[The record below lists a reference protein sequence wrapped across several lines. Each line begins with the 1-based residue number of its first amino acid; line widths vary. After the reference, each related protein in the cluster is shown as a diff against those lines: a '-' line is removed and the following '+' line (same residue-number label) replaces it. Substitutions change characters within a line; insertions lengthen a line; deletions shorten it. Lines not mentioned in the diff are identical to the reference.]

1 MLYGMSHYNIITIMK
16 KILLVAILSLLTM
29 GIYAAD
35 AKDAKK
41 VLDKTAAVVG
51 KKSGAQAQFQIANA
65 KIGNTSGTIAI
76 KGNKFNARTPQATV
90 WFNGKTQWTY
100 MKNTDEV
107 NVTTPSQAQQT
118 QMNPLT
124 FINMYKKGYKL
135 SMKTVEGQY
144 EVRMQA
150 ESKSSSIQE
159 MYIVINPKTYVPSQV
174 RMRQKDSWTTI
185 NISNFKATS
194 QSDAT
199 FTFNKK
205 DFPTAEI
212 VDLR

>member
-1 MLYGMSHYNIITIMK
+1 MS
-16 KILLVAILSLLTM
+16 ILTT
-29 GIYAAD
+29 GINAAD
-35 AKDAKK
+35 KMTARK

-51 KKSGAQAQFQIANA
+51 KKSGAQAQFHIANA
-65 KIGNTSGTIAI
+65 KLGNASGTIAI
-76 KGNKFNARTPQATV
+76 KGNKFNARTADATV

-107 NVTTPSQAQQT
+107 NVTTPTQAQQT

-124 FINMYKKGYKL
+124 FINMYKSGYKL
-135 SMKTVEGQY
+135 SMKTVEGKY
-144 EVRMQA
+144 EVRMVA
-150 ESKSSSIQE
+150 ENKSRSVQE
-159 MYIVINPKTYVPSQV
+159 MYIVVNPKTFVPTQV

-185 NISNFKATS
+185 NISNFKATP
-194 QSDAT
+194 QSDAV

-205 DFPTAEI
+205 DFPSAEI

>member
-1 MLYGMSHYNIITIMK
+1 MTL
-16 KILLVAILSLLTM
+16 
-29 GIYAAD
+29 GIYAGNTPS
-35 AKDAKK
+35 AKS
-41 VLDKTAAVVG
+41 VLDKTAALVG
-51 KKSGAQAQFQIANA
+51 KKSGAQADFQIANA

-107 NVTTPSQAQQT
+107 NVSTPTQAQQT

-124 FINMYKKGYKL
+124 FINLYKTGFTL
-135 SMKTVEGQY
+135 SMKTVEGKY

-150 ESKSSSIQE
+150 QNKSRSIQE
-159 MYIVINPKTYVPSQV
+159 MYIVIDPKTYAPTQV
-174 RMRQKDSWTTI
+174 RMRQKDTWTTI
-185 NISNFKATS
+185 NIKNFKAAK
-194 QSDAT
+194 QSDDV

>member
-1 MLYGMSHYNIITIMK
+1 MKRIFLFALMS
-16 KILLVAILSLLTM
+16 VLTM

-35 AKDAKK
+35 NMTARK

-51 KKSGAQAQFQIANA
+51 KKSGALAQFHIANA
-65 KIGNTSGTIAI
+65 KLGNASGTIAI
-76 KGNKFNARTPQATV
+76 KGNKFNARTADATV

-107 NVTTPSQAQQT
+107 NVTTPTQAQQT

-124 FINMYKKGYKL
+124 FINMYKSGYKL
-135 SMKTVEGQY
+135 SMKTVEGKY
-144 EVRMQA
+144 EVRMVA
-150 ESKSSSIQE
+150 ENKSRSVQE
-159 MYIVINPKTYVPSQV
+159 MFIVVNPKTFVPTQV

-185 NISNFKATS
+185 NISNFKATP
-194 QSDAT
+194 QSDAV

-205 DFPTAEI
+205 DFPSAEI

>member
-1 MLYGMSHYNIITIMK
+1 MKRIFLFALMSI
-16 KILLVAILSLLTM
+16 LTM
-29 GIYAAD
+29 GISAAD
-35 AKDAKK
+35 NMTARK

-51 KKSGAQAQFQIANA
+51 KKSGAQAQFHIANA
-65 KIGNTSGTIAI
+65 KLGNASGTIAI
-76 KGNKFNARTPQATV
+76 KGNKFNARTADATV

-107 NVTTPSQAQQT
+107 NVTTPTQAQQT

-124 FINMYKKGYKL
+124 FINMYKSGYKL
-135 SMKTVEGQY
+135 SMKTVEGKY
-144 EVRMQA
+144 EVRMVA
-150 ESKSSSIQE
+150 ENKSRSVQE
-159 MYIVINPKTYVPSQV
+159 MYIVVNPKTFVPTQV

-185 NISNFKATS
+185 NISNFKATP
-194 QSDAT
+194 QSDAV

-205 DFPTAEI
+205 DFPSAEI

>member
-1 MLYGMSHYNIITIMK
+1 MSI
-16 KILLVAILSLLTM
+16 LTM
-29 GIYAAD
+29 GINAAD
-35 AKDAKK
+35 KMTARK

-51 KKSGAQAQFQIANA
+51 KKSGAQAQFHIANA
-65 KIGNTSGTIAI
+65 KLGNASGTIAI
-76 KGNKFNARTPQATV
+76 KGNKFNARTADATV

-107 NVTTPSQAQQT
+107 NVTTPTQAQQT

-124 FINMYKKGYKL
+124 FINMYKSGYKL
-135 SMKTVEGQY
+135 SMKTVEGKY
-144 EVRMQA
+144 EVRMVA
-150 ESKSSSIQE
+150 ENKSRSVQE
-159 MYIVINPKTYVPSQV
+159 MYIVVNPKTFVPTQV

-185 NISNFKATS
+185 NISNFKATP
-194 QSDAT
+194 QSDAV

-205 DFPTAEI
+205 DFPSAEI

>member
-1 MLYGMSHYNIITIMK
+1 MS
-16 KILLVAILSLLTM
+16 VLTM

-35 AKDAKK
+35 NMTARK

-51 KKSGAQAQFQIANA
+51 KKSGAQAQFHIANA
-65 KIGNTSGTIAI
+65 KLGNASGTIAI
-76 KGNKFNARTPQATV
+76 KGNKFNARTADATV

-107 NVTTPSQAQQT
+107 NVTTPTQAQQT

-124 FINMYKKGYKL
+124 FINMYKSGYKL
-135 SMKTVEGQY
+135 SMKTVEGKY
-144 EVRMQA
+144 EVRMVA
-150 ESKSSSIQE
+150 ENKARSVQE
-159 MYIVINPKTYVPSQV
+159 MYIVVNPKTFVPTQV

-185 NISNFKATS
+185 NISNFKATP
-194 QSDAT
+194 QSDAV

-205 DFPTAEI
+205 DFPSAEI

>member
-1 MLYGMSHYNIITIMK
+1 MKRIFLFALMS
-16 KILLVAILSLLTM
+16 VLTM

-35 AKDAKK
+35 NMTARK

-51 KKSGAQAQFQIANA
+51 KKSGAQAQFHIANA
-65 KIGNTSGTIAI
+65 KLGNASGTIAI
-76 KGNKFNARTPQATV
+76 KGNKFNARTADATV

-107 NVTTPSQAQQT
+107 NVTTPTQAQQT

-124 FINMYKKGYKL
+124 FINMYKSGYKL
-135 SMKTVEGQY
+135 SMKTVEGKY
-144 EVRMQA
+144 EVRMVA
-150 ESKSSSIQE
+150 ENKSRSVQE
-159 MYIVINPKTYVPSQV
+159 MFIVVNPKTFVPTQV

-185 NISNFKATS
+185 NISNFKATP
-194 QSDAT
+194 QSDAV

-205 DFPTAEI
+205 DFPSAEI

>member
-1 MLYGMSHYNIITIMK
+1 MS
-16 KILLVAILSLLTM
+16 VLTM

-35 AKDAKK
+35 NMTARK

-51 KKSGAQAQFQIANA
+51 KKSGAQAQFHIANA
-65 KIGNTSGTIAI
+65 KLGNASGTIAI
-76 KGNKFNARTPQATV
+76 KGNKFNARTADATV

-100 MKNTDEV
+100 MKSTDEV
-107 NVTTPSQAQQT
+107 NVTTPTQAQQT

-124 FINMYKKGYKL
+124 FINMYKSGYKL
-135 SMKTVEGQY
+135 SMKTVEGKY
-144 EVRMQA
+144 EVRMVA
-150 ESKSSSIQE
+150 ENKSRSVQE
-159 MYIVINPKTYVPSQV
+159 MYIVVNPKTFVPTQV

-185 NISNFKATS
+185 NISNFKATP
-194 QSDAT
+194 QSDAV

-205 DFPTAEI
+205 DFPSAEI

>member
-1 MLYGMSHYNIITIMK
+1 MSI
-16 KILLVAILSLLTM
+16 LTM
-29 GIYAAD
+29 GINAAD
-35 AKDAKK
+35 KMTARK

-51 KKSGAQAQFQIANA
+51 KKSGAQAQFHIANA
-65 KIGNTSGTIAI
+65 KLGNASGTIAI
-76 KGNKFNARTPQATV
+76 KGNKFNARTADATV

-107 NVTTPSQAQQT
+107 NVTTPTQAQQT

-124 FINMYKKGYKL
+124 FINMYKSGYKL
-135 SMKTVEGQY
+135 SMKTVEGKY
-144 EVRMQA
+144 EVRMVA
-150 ESKSSSIQE
+150 ENKSRSVQE
-159 MYIVINPKTYVPSQV
+159 MFIVVNPKTFVPTQV

-185 NISNFKATS
+185 NISNFKATP
-194 QSDAT
+194 QSDAV

-205 DFPTAEI
+205 DFPSAEI

>member
-1 MLYGMSHYNIITIMK
+1 MS
-16 KILLVAILSLLTM
+16 VLTM

-35 AKDAKK
+35 NMTARK

-51 KKSGAQAQFQIANA
+51 KKSGAQAQFHIANA
-65 KIGNTSGTIAI
+65 KLGNASGTIAI
-76 KGNKFNARTPQATV
+76 KGNKFNARTADATV

-107 NVTTPSQAQQT
+107 NVTTPTQAQQT

-124 FINMYKKGYKL
+124 FINMYKSGYKL
-135 SMKTVEGQY
+135 SMKTVEGKY
-144 EVRMQA
+144 EVRMVA
-150 ESKSSSIQE
+150 ENKARSVQE
-159 MYIVINPKTYVPSQV
+159 MFIVVNPKTFVPTQV

-185 NISNFKATS
+185 NISNFKATP
-194 QSDAT
+194 QSDAV

-205 DFPTAEI
+205 DFPSAEI

>member
-1 MLYGMSHYNIITIMK
+1 MS
-16 KILLVAILSLLTM
+16 VLTM

-35 AKDAKK
+35 NMTARK

-51 KKSGAQAQFQIANA
+51 KKSGAQAQFHIANA
-65 KIGNTSGTIAI
+65 KLGNASGTIAI
-76 KGNKFNARTPQATV
+76 KGNKFNARTADATV

-107 NVTTPSQAQQT
+107 NVTTPTQAQQT

-124 FINMYKKGYKL
+124 FINMYKSGYKL
-135 SMKTVEGQY
+135 SMKTVEGKY
-144 EVRMQA
+144 EVRMVA
-150 ESKSSSIQE
+150 ENKSRSVQE
-159 MYIVINPKTYVPSQV
+159 MYIVVNPKTFVPTQV

-185 NISNFKATS
+185 NISNFKAAP
-194 QSDAT
+194 QSDAV

-205 DFPTAEI
+205 DFPSAEI

>member
-1 MLYGMSHYNIITIMK
+1 MSI
-16 KILLVAILSLLTM
+16 LTM
-29 GIYAAD
+29 GISAAD
-35 AKDAKK
+35 NMTARK

-51 KKSGAQAQFQIANA
+51 KKSGAQAQFHIANA
-65 KIGNTSGTIAI
+65 KLGNASGTIAI
-76 KGNKFNARTPQATV
+76 KGNKFNARTADATV

-107 NVTTPSQAQQT
+107 NVTTPTQAQQT

-124 FINMYKKGYKL
+124 FINMYKSGYKL
-135 SMKTVEGQY
+135 SMKTVEGKY
-144 EVRMQA
+144 EVRMVA
-150 ESKSSSIQE
+150 ENKSRSVQE
-159 MYIVINPKTYVPSQV
+159 MFIVVNPKTFVPTQV

-185 NISNFKATS
+185 NISNFKATP
-194 QSDAT
+194 QSDAV

-205 DFPTAEI
+205 DFPSAEI

>member
-1 MLYGMSHYNIITIMK
+1 MS
-16 KILLVAILSLLTM
+16 VLTM

-35 AKDAKK
+35 NMTARK

-51 KKSGAQAQFQIANA
+51 KKSGAQAQFHIANA
-65 KIGNTSGTIAI
+65 KLGNASGTIAI
-76 KGNKFNARTPQATV
+76 KGNKFNARTADATV

-107 NVTTPSQAQQT
+107 NVTTPTQAQQT

-124 FINMYKKGYKL
+124 FINMYKSGYKL
-135 SMKTVEGQY
+135 SMKTVEGKY
-144 EVRMQA
+144 EVRMVA
-150 ESKSSSIQE
+150 ENKSRSVQE
-159 MYIVINPKTYVPSQV
+159 MYIVVNPKTFVPTQV

-185 NISNFKATS
+185 NISNFKATP
-194 QSDAT
+194 QSDAI

-205 DFPTAEI
+205 DFPSAEI

>member
-1 MLYGMSHYNIITIMK
+1 MS
-16 KILLVAILSLLTM
+16 VLTM

-35 AKDAKK
+35 NMTARK

-51 KKSGAQAQFQIANA
+51 KKSGALAQFHIANA
-65 KIGNTSGTIAI
+65 KLGNASGTIAI
-76 KGNKFNARTPQATV
+76 KGNKFNARTADATV

-107 NVTTPSQAQQT
+107 NVTTPTQAQQT

-124 FINMYKKGYKL
+124 FINMYKSGYKL
-135 SMKTVEGQY
+135 SMKTVEGKY
-144 EVRMQA
+144 EVRMVA
-150 ESKSSSIQE
+150 ENKSRSVQE
-159 MYIVINPKTYVPSQV
+159 MFIVVNPKTFVPTQV

-185 NISNFKATS
+185 NISNFKATP
-194 QSDAT
+194 QSDAV

-205 DFPTAEI
+205 DFPSAEI

>member
-1 MLYGMSHYNIITIMK
+1 MS
-16 KILLVAILSLLTM
+16 VLTM

-35 AKDAKK
+35 NMTARK

-51 KKSGAQAQFQIANA
+51 KKSGAQAQFHIANA
-65 KIGNTSGTIAI
+65 KLGNASGTIAI
-76 KGNKFNARTPQATV
+76 KGNKFNARTADATV

-107 NVTTPSQAQQT
+107 NVTTPTQAQQT

-124 FINMYKKGYKL
+124 FINMYKSGYKL
-135 SMKTVEGQY
+135 SMKTVEGKY
-144 EVRMQA
+144 EVRMVA
-150 ESKSSSIQE
+150 ENKSRSVQE
-159 MYIVINPKTYVPSQV
+159 MYIVVNPKTFVPTQV

-185 NISNFKATS
+185 NISNFKATP
-194 QSDAT
+194 QSDAV

-205 DFPTAEI
+205 DFPSAEI

>member
-1 MLYGMSHYNIITIMK
+1 MTLGINAGNTPDAR
-16 KILLVAILSLLTM
+16 KI
-29 GIYAAD
+29 
-35 AKDAKK
+35 
-41 VLDKTAAVVG
+41 LDKTAAVVG
-51 KKSGAQAQFQIANA
+51 KKSGAQANFQIANS

-107 NVTTPSQAQQT
+107 NVTTPTQAQQT

-124 FINMYKKGYKL
+124 FINLYKTGFKL
-135 SMKTVEGQY
+135 SVKTVSGKY
-144 EVRMQA
+144 EVRLQA
-150 ESKSSSIQE
+150 ENKSRSIQE
-159 MYIVINPKTYVPSQV
+159 MYIVIDPKTYVPTQV
-174 RMRQKDSWTTI
+174 RMRQKDNWTTI
-185 NISNFKATS
+185 NISNFKAVS
-194 QSDAT
+194 QSDNI

-205 DFPTAEI
+205 DFPSAEI